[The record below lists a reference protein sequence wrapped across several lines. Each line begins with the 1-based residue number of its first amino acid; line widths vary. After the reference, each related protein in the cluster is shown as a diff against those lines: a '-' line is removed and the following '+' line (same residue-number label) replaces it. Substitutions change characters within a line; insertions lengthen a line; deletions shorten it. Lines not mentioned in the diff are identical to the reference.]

1 MRVLVNGLSARLG
14 GGQTYL
20 LNLLRRVPQHDGW
33 KIFLLCPDSLDLTGL
48 PENVER
54 VESGLKL
61 DNPFRRAIWERFNLG
76 KLARRLGADLLFCPG
91 GLLPPGSL
99 PPGLKAAVTFQNML
113 PFDLEQRKR
122 YPLGYRRLRDWLLE
136 RGLSSAMR
144 KADLVIFISD
154 FAQDFIQKKLGH
166 LAGRVVVI
174 PHGIDARFFPD
185 VDKPLPLPTS
195 VPIGEYFLYV
205 SFIDHY
211 KSQIEVVRAFAQVIQ
226 LSGAQASLLLVG
238 AENPP
243 YGEALRREI
252 NSLKLGDVVKVMGHL
267 PHHDLPGLYQHARI
281 NLFASC
287 TENCP
292 NIQLEMM
299 ASGRPALVSDRGPM
313 PEFGGQTVSYFDPE
327 NVEQLVERW
336 VSLLSDPEQG
346 NSLTS
351 AAIDRVSTMQW
362 ERTASSTWG
371 AMAEVVRAR
380 P

>member
-20 LNLLRRVPQHDGW
+20 LNLLRRVPQGAGW
-33 KIFLLCPDSLDLTGL
+33 EVFLLCPDNLDIDGL
-48 PENVER
+48 PSNVER
-54 VESGLKL
+54 VGGGLKL

-76 KLARRLGADLLFCPG
+76 KLASRLEANLLFCPG

-99 PPGLKAAVTFQNML
+99 PAGLKTAVTFQNML
-113 PFDLEQRKR
+113 PFDTAQRKR

-144 KADLVIFISD
+144 KADLVIFISR
-154 FAQDFIQKKLGH
+154 FAREFILAKRGQ
-166 LAGRVVVI
+166 LAGRSVVI
-174 PHGIDARFFPD
+174 PHGIDPRFFSRAD
-185 VDKPLPLPTS
+185 NPLPFPAS
-195 VPIGEYFLYV
+195 VPNGEYFLYV
-205 SFIDHY
+205 SFIDYY
-211 KSQIEVVRAFAQVIQ
+211 KSQIEVVRAFAQVRQ
-226 LSGAQASLLLVG
+226 LSKTQASLLLVG

-252 NSLKLGDVVKVMGHL
+252 DSLKLGEAVKVMGNL
-267 PHHDLPGLYQHARI
+267 PHHDLPALYQHALI

-292 NIQLEMM
+292 NILLEMM

-313 PEFGGQTVSYFDPE
+313 PEFGGQAVTYFDPE
-327 NVEQLVERW
+327 NVGQLVERW
-336 VSLLSDPEQG
+336 VGLLSGPEQG
-346 NSLTS
+346 NRL
-351 AAIDRVSTMQW
+351 AAGALERVTAMEW
-362 ERTASSTWG
+362 EKTASATWG
-371 AMAEVVRAR
+371 AMAEIIRTV

>member
-1 MRVLVNGLSARLG
+1 MRVLVNGFSARLG

-20 LNLLRRVPQHDGW
+20 LNLLRRVPQHAGW
-33 KIFLLCPDSLDLTGL
+33 KIFLLCSDSLDLTGL

-61 DNPFRRAIWERFNLG
+61 DNPFCRAIWECFNLG
-76 KLARRLGADLLFCPG
+76 KLASRLGADLLFCPG

-99 PPGLKAAVTFQNML
+99 PPGLKTAVTFQNML
-113 PFDLEQRKR
+113 PFDKAQRKR

-144 KADLVIFISD
+144 KADLVIFISR
-154 FAQDFIQKKLGH
+154 FAQEFIQNKLGH
-166 LAGRVVVI
+166 LAGRIVVI

-185 VDKPLPLPTS
+185 ADKPLSLPDG
-195 VPIGEYFLYV
+195 VPSGEYFLYV

-211 KSQIEVVRAFAQVIQ
+211 KSQIEVVRAFAQVRK
-226 LSGAQASLLLVG
+226 LSKTQANLLLLG

-243 YGEALRREI
+243 YGEALRHEI
-252 NSLKLGDVVKVMGHL
+252 DSLKLGESVKVLGNL
-267 PHHDLPGLYQHARI
+267 PHHDLPALYQHARI

-292 NIQLEMM
+292 NILLEMM

-313 PEFGGQTVSYFDPE
+313 PEFAGQTVTYFDPE
-327 NVEQLVERW
+327 NVVQLVERW
-336 VSLLSDPEQG
+336 LSLLSDLEQG
-346 NSLTS
+346 NRLAS
-351 AAIDRVSTMQW
+351 AAIDRVFTMQW
-362 ERTASSTWG
+362 EQTSSSTWG
-371 AMAEVVRAR
+371 IMAEVVQAR
-380 P
+380 S

>member
-1 MRVLVNGLSARLG
+1 MRVLVNGFSARLG

-20 LNLLRRVPQHDGW
+20 LNLLRRVPQHAGW
-33 KIFLLCPDSLDLTGL
+33 KIFLLCPDGLDLTGL

-54 VESGLKL
+54 VKSGLKL

-76 KLARRLGADLLFCPG
+76 KLAGRLEADLLFSPG

-99 PPGLKAAVTFQNML
+99 PTGLKTVVTFQNML
-113 PFDLEQRKR
+113 PFDMAQRKR

-144 KADLVIFISD
+144 KADLVIFISR
-154 FAQDFIQKKLGH
+154 FAQEFIQAKLGY
-166 LAGRVVVI
+166 LAGRSVVI
-174 PHGIDARFFPD
+174 PHGIDPRFFPR
-185 VDKPLPLPTS
+185 VDNPVRLPAG
-195 VPIGEYFLYV
+195 VPAEYFLYV

-211 KSQIEVVRAFAQVIQ
+211 KSQIEVVRAFAQVRQ
-226 LSGAQASLLLVG
+226 QSRTPATLLLVG

-252 NSLKLGDVVKVMGHL
+252 DSLKLGEAVKVMGNL
-267 PHHDLPGLYQHARI
+267 PHHDLPALYQHARI

-292 NIQLEMM
+292 NILLEMM
-299 ASGRPALVSDRGPM
+299 ASGRPALVSDHGPM

-327 NVEQLVERW
+327 NVEPLVERW
-336 VSLLSDPEQG
+336 MGLLSDPEQG
-346 NSLTS
+346 SRL
-351 AAIDRVSTMQW
+351 AADALARVSIMEW
-362 ERTASSTWG
+362 EKTASSTWG
-371 AMAEVVRAR
+371 AMAGVVRAG

>member
-1 MRVLVNGLSARLG
+1 MRVLINGFSARLG

-20 LNLLRRVPQHDGW
+20 RNLLRHVPQHAGW

-48 PENVER
+48 PGNVER

-61 DNPFRRAIWERFNLG
+61 DNPFRRAIWELFNLG
-76 KLARRLGADLLFCPG
+76 KLASRLDADLLFSPG
-91 GLLPPGSL
+91 GLLPPGLL
-99 PPGLKAAVTFQNML
+99 PAELKTAVTFQNML
-113 PFDLEQRKR
+113 PFDMAQRKR

-144 KADLVIFISD
+144 HADLIIFISH
-154 FAQDFIQKKLGH
+154 FAQEFIQHTLGH

-174 PHGIDARFFPD
+174 PHGIDERFFPEAA
-185 VDKPLPLPTS
+185 KPLSLPAG
-195 VPIGEYFLYV
+195 VLAGEYFLYV

-211 KSQIEVVRAFAQVIQ
+211 KSQIEVVRAFAQVRQ
-226 LSGAQASLLLVG
+226 LSKTQSCLLLVG

-252 NSLKLGDVVKVMGHL
+252 DSFKLGEAVKVLGNL
-267 PHHDLPGLYQHARI
+267 PHHDLPALYQHACI

-292 NIQLEMM
+292 NILLEMM

-313 PEFGGQTVSYFDPE
+313 PEFGGQTVTYFDPE
-327 NVEQLVERW
+327 NMEQLVERW
-336 VSLLSDPEQG
+336 LGLLSDTERG
-346 NSLTS
+346 DRLAS
-351 AAIDRVSTMQW
+351 AAIARVSAMQW
-362 ERTASSTWG
+362 ERTASTTWG
-371 AMAEVVRAR
+371 VMEEVVQAR
-380 P
+380 S

>member
-1 MRVLVNGLSARLG
+1 MRILINGLSARLG

-20 LNLLRRVPQHDGW
+20 LNLLRRVPQDAGW
-33 KIFLLCPDSLDLTGL
+33 KVFLLCPDSLDLTGL

-54 VESGLKL
+54 AESGLKL
-61 DNPFRRAIWERFNLG
+61 DNPFRRAVWEHFNLG
-76 KLARRLGADLLFCPG
+76 KLASRLDADLLFSPG

-99 PPGLKAAVTFQNML
+99 PQGLKTAVTFQNML
-113 PFDLEQRKR
+113 PFDQDQRKR

-144 KADLVIFISD
+144 KADLMIFISR
-154 FAQDFIQKKLGH
+154 FAQEFILAKLGH
-166 LAGRVVVI
+166 LSGRSVVI
-174 PHGIDARFFPD
+174 PHGIDPRFFPAAD
-185 VDKPLPLPTS
+185 SSLPLPAG
-195 VPIGEYFLYV
+195 VKNGEYFLYV

-211 KSQIEVVRAFAQVIQ
+211 KSQIEVVRAFAQVRQ
-226 LSGAQASLLLVG
+226 LSKTRASLLLVG

-252 NSLKLGDVVKVMGHL
+252 DSLKLGDAVKVMGNL
-267 PHHDLPGLYQHARI
+267 PHHDLPALYQHARI

-292 NIQLEMM
+292 NILLEMM

-313 PEFGGQTVSYFDPE
+313 PEFGGHTVVYFDPG

-336 VSLLSDPEQG
+336 MDLLSAPERGERMAQR
-346 NSLTS
+346 
-351 AAIDRVSTMQW
+351 AMERVSAMRW
-362 ERTASSTWG
+362 EKAASSTWN
-371 AMAEVVRAR
+371 AMAEIVRIA

>member
-1 MRVLVNGLSARLG
+1 MRVLVNGFSARLG

-20 LNLLRRVPQHDGW
+20 RNLLLHVPQAAGW
-33 KIFLLCPDSLDLTGL
+33 KVFLLCPDSFDLTGL

-61 DNPFRRAIWERFNLG
+61 DNPFRRAIWEWFNLV
-76 KLARRLGADLLFCPG
+76 KLASKLDADLLFCPG
-91 GLLPPGSL
+91 GLLPPGIM
-99 PPGLKAAVTFQNML
+99 PPGLKTAITFQNML
-113 PFDLEQRKR
+113 PFDKAQRKR

-154 FAQDFIQKKLGH
+154 FARAFIQNRLGN

-185 VDKPLPLPTS
+185 AGKSLPFPVG
-195 VPIGEYFLYV
+195 VPAGEYFLYV

-211 KSQIEVVRAFAQVIQ
+211 KSQIEVVRAFSQVRK
-226 LSGAQASLLLVG
+226 LSKTQASLLLVG

-243 YGEALRREI
+243 YGKALRREI
-252 NSLKLGDVVKVMGHL
+252 DSLELGDSVKVVGNL
-267 PHHDLPGLYQHARI
+267 PHHDLPALYQHARI

-292 NIQLEMM
+292 NILLEIM

-313 PEFGGQTVSYFDPE
+313 PEFGGQAVAYFDPA
-327 NVEQLVERW
+327 NVEQFVERW
-336 VSLLSDPEQG
+336 MSLLSNAEEGRD
-346 NSLTS
+346 LAS
-351 AAIDRVSTMQW
+351 AAMARVSRLQW
-362 ERTASSTWG
+362 ERTAESTWG
-371 AMAEVVRAR
+371 AMTEVVHAR

>member
-1 MRVLVNGLSARLG
+1 MRVLVNGFSARLG

-20 LNLLRRVPQHDGW
+20 LNLLRRVPQHAGW
-33 KIFLLCPDSLDLTGL
+33 KIFLLCPDGLDLTGL

-54 VESGLKL
+54 VKSGLKL

-76 KLARRLGADLLFCPG
+76 KLAGRLEADLLFSPG

-99 PPGLKAAVTFQNML
+99 PTGLKTVVTFQNML
-113 PFDLEQRKR
+113 PFDMAQRKR

-144 KADLVIFISD
+144 KADLVIFISR
-154 FAQDFIQKKLGH
+154 FAQEFIQAKLGY
-166 LAGRVVVI
+166 LAGRSVVI
-174 PHGIDARFFPD
+174 PHGIDPRFFPR
-185 VDKPLPLPTS
+185 VDNPVRLPAG
-195 VPIGEYFLYV
+195 VPAEYFLYV
-205 SFIDHY
+205 SFIDRY
-211 KSQIEVVRAFAQVIQ
+211 KSQIEVVRAFAQVRQ
-226 LSGAQASLLLVG
+226 LSKTQATLLLVG

-252 NSLKLGDVVKVMGHL
+252 DSLKLGEAVKVMGNL
-267 PHHDLPGLYQHARI
+267 PHHDLPALYQHARI

-292 NIQLEMM
+292 NILLEMM
-299 ASGRPALVSDRGPM
+299 ASGRPALVSDHGPM

-336 VSLLSDPEQG
+336 MGLLSDPERG
-346 NSLTS
+346 SRL
-351 AAIDRVSTMQW
+351 AADALARVSIMEW
-362 ERTASSTWG
+362 EKAASTTWG
-371 AMAEVVRAR
+371 AMAEVVRAG

>member
-1 MRVLVNGLSARLG
+1 MRILVNGLSARLG

-20 LNLLRRVPQHDGW
+20 LNLLKRVPQHAGW
-33 KIFLLCPDSLDLTGL
+33 KVFLLCPDSLDLTGL
-48 PENVER
+48 PENIER

-61 DNPFRRAIWERFNLG
+61 DNPFRRAIWECFNLG
-76 KLARRLGADLLFCPG
+76 KLASRLEADLLFSPG
-91 GLLPPGSL
+91 GLLPSGSL
-99 PPGLKAAVTFQNML
+99 PAGLKTVVTFQNML
-113 PFDLEQRKR
+113 PFDMAQRKR

-144 KADLVIFISD
+144 KADLVIFISR
-154 FAQDFIQKKLGH
+154 FAQEFIQAKLGY
-166 LAGRVVVI
+166 LAGSRVVI
-174 PHGIDARFFPD
+174 PHGIDPHFFPGTD
-185 VDKPLPLPTS
+185 NPLRLPAG
-195 VPIGEYFLYV
+195 VPAKYFLYV

-211 KSQIEVVRAFAQVIQ
+211 KSQIEVVRAFAQVRQ
-226 LSGAQASLLLVG
+226 LSKTQATLLLVG

-252 NSLKLGDVVKVMGHL
+252 DALKLGETVKVTGNL
-267 PHHDLPGLYQHARI
+267 PHHDLPALYQHARI

-292 NIQLEMM
+292 NILLEMM
-299 ASGRPALVSDRGPM
+299 ASGRPALVSDHGPM

-336 VSLLSDPEQG
+336 MGLLSDPEQG
-346 NSLTS
+346 SRL
-351 AAIDRVSTMQW
+351 AADALARVSIMEW
-362 ERTASSTWG
+362 EKTASSTWG
-371 AMAEVVRAR
+371 AMAEVVRAG

>member
-1 MRVLVNGLSARLG
+1 MRILVNGLSARLG

-20 LNLLRRVPQHDGW
+20 LNLLRRIPQQAGW
-33 KIFLLCPDSLDLTGL
+33 KVFLLCPDSLDLTGL
-48 PENVER
+48 PRNVER
-54 VESGLKL
+54 VGSGLKL
-61 DNPFRRAIWERFNLG
+61 DNSFHRAIWEHFNLG
-76 KLARRLGADLLFCPG
+76 KLASKLDADLLFSPG

-99 PPGLKAAVTFQNML
+99 PAGLKTAVTFQNML
-113 PFDLEQRKR
+113 PFDMAQRKR

-144 KADLVIFISD
+144 KADMVIFISC
-154 FAQDFIQKKLGH
+154 FAQEFIWAKLGH
-166 LAGRVVVI
+166 LAGRSVVI
-174 PHGIDARFFPD
+174 PHGIDPRFFPRAD
-185 VDKPLPLPTS
+185 NPLHLPAG
-195 VPIGEYFLYV
+195 VPTAEYFLYV

-211 KSQIEVVRAFAQVIQ
+211 KSQIEVVRAFAQVRQ
-226 LSGAQASLLLVG
+226 LSKTQASLLLVG

-252 NSLKLGDVVKVMGHL
+252 DSLKLGEVVKVMGNL
-267 PHHDLPGLYQHARI
+267 PHHDLPALYQYARI

-292 NIQLEMM
+292 NILLEMM

-327 NVEQLVERW
+327 NVGQLVERW
-336 VSLLSDPEQG
+336 MSLFSDSERG
-346 NSLTS
+346 SRL
-351 AAIDRVSTMQW
+351 AADALVRVSAMEW
-362 ERTASSTWG
+362 EKTASATWG
-371 AMAEVVRAR
+371 AMAEVVRAL

>member
-1 MRVLVNGLSARLG
+1 MRVLVNGFSARLG

-20 LNLLRRVPQHDGW
+20 LNLLRRVPQHAGW
-33 KIFLLCPDSLDLTGL
+33 KIFLLCPDGLDLTGL

-54 VESGLKL
+54 VKSGLKL

-76 KLARRLGADLLFCPG
+76 KLAGRLEADLLFSPG

-99 PPGLKAAVTFQNML
+99 PAGLKTVVTFQNML
-113 PFDLEQRKR
+113 PFDMAQRKR

-144 KADLVIFISD
+144 KADLVIFISR
-154 FAQDFIQKKLGH
+154 FAQEFIQAKLGY
-166 LAGRVVVI
+166 LAGRSVVI
-174 PHGIDARFFPD
+174 PHGIDPRFFPR
-185 VDKPLPLPTS
+185 VDNPVRLPAG
-195 VPIGEYFLYV
+195 VPAEYFLYV

-211 KSQIEVVRAFAQVIQ
+211 KSQIEVVRAFAQVRQ
-226 LSGAQASLLLVG
+226 QSRTPATLLLVG

-252 NSLKLGDVVKVMGHL
+252 DSLKLGEAVKVMGNL
-267 PHHDLPGLYQHARI
+267 PHHDLPALYQHARI

-292 NIQLEMM
+292 NILLEMM
-299 ASGRPALVSDRGPM
+299 ASGRPALVSDHGPM

-336 VSLLSDPEQG
+336 MGLLSDPEQG
-346 NSLTS
+346 SRL
-351 AAIDRVSTMQW
+351 AADALARVSIMEW
-362 ERTASSTWG
+362 EKTASSTWG
-371 AMAEVVRAR
+371 AMAGVVRAG

>member
-20 LNLLRRVPQHDGW
+20 LNLLRHVPQDAGW
-33 KIFLLCPDSLDLTGL
+33 KIFLLCPASLDLTDL
-48 PENVER
+48 PGNVER

-76 KLARRLGADLLFCPG
+76 KLASKLDADLLFCPG
-91 GLLPPGSL
+91 GLLPTGSL
-99 PPGLKAAVTFQNML
+99 PAGLKTAVTFQNML
-113 PFDLEQRKR
+113 PFDMAQRKR

-144 KADLVIFISD
+144 KADLVIFISR
-154 FAQDFIQKKLGH
+154 FAQEFILAKLGH
-166 LAGRVVVI
+166 LSGRSVVI
-174 PHGIDARFFPD
+174 PHGIDPRFFPGAD
-185 VDKPLPLPTS
+185 NPLPLP
-195 VPIGEYFLYV
+195 VDAPAGEYFLYV

-211 KSQIEVVRAFAQVIQ
+211 KSQIEVVRAFAQVQ
-226 LSGAQASLLLVG
+226 KLSKTRASLLLVG

-252 NSLKLGDVVKVMGHL
+252 DSLKLGDVVKVMGNL
-267 PHHDLPGLYQHARI
+267 PHHELPALYQHARI

-292 NIQLEMM
+292 NILLEMM

-313 PEFGGQTVSYFDPE
+313 PEFGGHTVIYFDPD

-336 VSLLSDPEQG
+336 MSLLSAPERGERMAQQ
-346 NSLTS
+346 
-351 AAIDRVSTMQW
+351 AMERVSAMQW
-362 ERTASSTWG
+362 EKAASSTWN
-371 AMAEVVRAR
+371 ALAEIVRTAS
-380 P
+380 

>member
-1 MRVLVNGLSARLG
+1 MRVLINGLSARLG

-20 LNLLRRVPQHDGW
+20 LNLLRHVPQDAGW
-33 KIFLLCPDSLDLTGL
+33 KVFLLCPDSLDLTGL
-48 PENVER
+48 SGNVER
-54 VESGLKL
+54 VESRLKL
-61 DNPFRRAIWERFNLG
+61 DNPFHRAIWEHFNLG
-76 KLARRLGADLLFCPG
+76 KLAGRLDADLLFSPG

-99 PPGLKAAVTFQNML
+99 PPGVKTAVTFQNML
-113 PFDLEQRKR
+113 PFDKAQRKR

-144 KADLVIFISD
+144 KANLVIFISR
-154 FAQDFIQKKLGH
+154 FAQEFIRAKLGH
-166 LAGRVVVI
+166 LAGRSVVI
-174 PHGIDARFFPD
+174 PHGIDPRFFPD
-185 VDKPLPLPTS
+185 ADNPLHLPAG
-195 VPIGEYFLYV
+195 VPTGEYFLYA

-211 KSQIEVVRAFAQVIQ
+211 KSQIEVVRAFAQVRQ
-226 LSGAQASLLLVG
+226 LSKTQASLLLVG

-243 YGEALRREI
+243 YGETLRREI
-252 NSLKLGDVVKVMGHL
+252 DSLKLGEVVKVMGNL
-267 PHHDLPGLYQHARI
+267 PHHDLPALYQHAQI

-292 NIQLEMM
+292 NILLEMM

-313 PEFGGQTVSYFDPE
+313 PEFGGQTVTYFDPE

-336 VSLLSDPEQG
+336 LRLLSDPEQG
-346 NSLTS
+346 SSLTA

-371 AMAEVVRAR
+371 VMAEVVQAKS
-380 P
+380 

>member
-1 MRVLVNGLSARLG
+1 MRVLINGLSARLG

-20 LNLLRRVPQHDGW
+20 LNLLRRAPQDAEW

-48 PENVER
+48 PGNIER

-61 DNPFRRAIWERFNLG
+61 DNPFRRAIWEHFNLG
-76 KLARRLGADLLFCPG
+76 KLASRLGTDLLFCPG

-99 PPGLKAAVTFQNML
+99 PPGLKTAVTFQNML
-113 PFDLEQRKR
+113 PFDKAQRKR

-144 KADLVIFISD
+144 RADLVIFISR
-154 FAQDFIQKKLGH
+154 FAQEFIQNKLGN

-185 VDKPLPLPTS
+185 VDKPLSLPAS
-195 VPIGEYFLYV
+195 VSTEEYFLYV

-211 KSQIEVVRAFAQVIQ
+211 KSQIEVVRAFAQVRK
-226 LSGAQASLLLVG
+226 LSKTQARLLLVG

-252 NSLKLGDVVKVMGHL
+252 DSLKLGDAVKVLGNL
-267 PHHDLPGLYQHARI
+267 PHHDLPALYQHARI

-292 NIQLEMM
+292 NILLEMM
-299 ASGRPALVSDRGPM
+299 ASGRPALVSNSGPM
-313 PEFGGQTVSYFDPE
+313 PEFGGQTVTYFDPE

-336 VSLLSDPEQG
+336 LSLLSDTEQG
-346 NSLTS
+346 NNLTS
-351 AAIDRVSTMQW
+351 AAIERVSSMRW
-362 ERTASSTWG
+362 ERTASLTWG
-371 AMAEVVRAR
+371 AMAEVVQAR

>member
-1 MRVLVNGLSARLG
+1 MRILINGLSARLG

-20 LNLLRRVPQHDGW
+20 LNLLRRVPQDAGW
-33 KIFLLCPDSLDLTGL
+33 KVFLLCPDSLDLTGL

-61 DNPFRRAIWERFNLG
+61 DNPFRRAVWERFNLV
-76 KLARRLGADLLFCPG
+76 KLARRLDADLLFSPG
-91 GLLPPGSL
+91 GMLPPGLLPPR
-99 PPGLKAAVTFQNML
+99 LKTAVTFQNML
-113 PFDLEQRKR
+113 PFDMAQRKR

-154 FAQDFIQKKLGH
+154 FAKVFIQKKLGH
-166 LAGRVVVI
+166 LTGRVVVI
-174 PHGIDARFFPD
+174 PHGIDARFFPEAA
-185 VDKPLPLPTS
+185 KPLSLPAGIPT
-195 VPIGEYFLYV
+195 GEYFLYV

-211 KSQIEVVRAFAQVIQ
+211 KSQTEVVRAFAQVRK
-226 LSGAQASLLLVG
+226 LSKTQASLLLVG
-238 AENPP
+238 AENLP

-252 NSLKLGDVVKVMGHL
+252 DSFKLGEAVKVLGNL
-267 PHHDLPGLYQHARI
+267 PHRDLPALYQRARI

-287 TENCP
+287 AENCP
-292 NIQLEMM
+292 NILLEMM

-313 PEFGGQTVSYFDPE
+313 PEFGGQAVTYFDPE

-336 VSLLSDPEQG
+336 VGLLSNPELG
-346 NSLTS
+346 NSLAL
-351 AAIDRVSTMQW
+351 AAIDRVSSMQW
-362 ERTASSTWG
+362 ERTAGLTWG
-371 AMAEVVRAR
+371 AMAEVVQAR